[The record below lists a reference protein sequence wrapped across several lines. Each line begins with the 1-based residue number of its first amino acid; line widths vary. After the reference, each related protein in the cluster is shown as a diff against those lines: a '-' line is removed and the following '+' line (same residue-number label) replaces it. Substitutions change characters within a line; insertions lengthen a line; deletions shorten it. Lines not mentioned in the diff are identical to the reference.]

1 LRVTGN
7 LRDRII
13 SKLADPESRQI
24 LTSVF
29 REHKT
34 AIMIGQEVALPPSTL
49 YRKISEL
56 KECGLLMVD
65 SFSIRPDGK
74 REARY
79 VCTFNE
85 IVFKPGEG
93 EVELEITSSARSL
106 EKRWF
111 DLFFSK
117 TTERFPE

>member
-1 LRVTGN
+1 MRVTGD
-7 LRDRII
+7 LREKII
-13 SKLADPESRQI
+13 AHLADPESRRI
-24 LTSVF
+24 VASVF
-29 REHKT
+29 REQKT
-34 AIMIGQEVALPPSTL
+34 ALMIGQEVSLPPSTL

-56 KECGLLMVD
+56 KECGLLIID

-79 VCTFNE
+79 ICAFNE
-85 IVFKPGEG
+85 IVFKPGET
-93 EVELEITSSARSL
+93 EVELEITLSPRSL

-111 DLFFSK
+111 ELFFSK